1 MIPSPPVPNEIACD
15 VAVIGGGASGLAA
28 AIAAAR
34 AGAAVCV
41 IERDVEAGLP
51 ILATGNGRCN
61 LSNARLDPARYRH
74 PEAFRAVAGAAP
86 EAQVAEFFESLGLLM
101 AEEGEGRLYPVTRR
115 AESVRDVL
123 LSGCARAG
131 AALRTCCTP
140 AAARHDAAA
149 GAWRLTLREPT
160 APLRPKRSADAHAAL
175 RAKRRALGAAELGE
189 RSLTARRVIVAC
201 GGSAAEAAALF
212 GLPHLAEEPV
222 LCPLAC
228 TPAACAPAAGT
239 TAAGTTAAGA
249 SAACA
254 PAAGTPAAGRLRLEE
269 LDGLRVEG
277 ALALLRGP
285 AREPV
290 AREAGEVLLRSYGVS
305 GIAAFNL
312 SRRARPGD
320 LLELDLFPAL
330 TDDEL
335 AALLRRREGLIGP
348 LAGAGPGWFD
358 GLLAPALGT
367 AIGATAAAAGDPLA
381 CSAHLCKHLALEV
394 LGPACPEQAQVHRG
408 GVPLAAIDPTTLAAL
423 PGTAPALHVCG
434 EALDMDADCGGY
446 NLAWAWLSGMR
457 AGENAA
463 RLAQEESPH
472 ARTV

>member
-1 MIPSPPVPNEIACD
+1 MTPSPPLPAEITCD

-101 AEEGEGRLYPVTRR
+101 AEEAEGRLYPVTRR

-160 APLRPKRSADAHAAL
+160 APLRPKRSVDAHAAL

-201 GGSAAEAAALF
+201 GGDAAEAAALF

-228 TPAACAPAAGT
+228 APAANAPAACAPT
-239 TAAGTTAAGA
+239 
-249 SAACA
+249 ACA
-254 PAAGTPAAGRLRLEE
+254 PTACAPAAGRLRLEE

-312 SRRARPGD
+312 SRHARPGD

-330 TDDEL
+330 TDGEL

-358 GLLAPALGT
+358 GLLAPALGA
-367 AIGATAAAAGDPLA
+367 AIGATAAAASDPLA
-381 CSAHLCKHLALEV
+381 CSARLCKHLELEV
-394 LGPACPEQAQVHRG
+394 LGPACPEQAQVRRG
-408 GVPLAAIDPTTLAAL
+408 GVPLAIIDPTTLAAL
-423 PGTAPALHVCG
+423 PGTAPALHICG

-457 AGENAA
+457 AGESAA
-463 RLAQEESPH
+463 RLAQEENPH